1 MPWRIVLALTA
12 IALPVLLTSAQAAE
26 PVATS
31 GDFSGPIEID
41 GGRKLYLECKGTGS
55 PVVILEAG
63 LRNRADIWS
72 VKPDAGEA
80 VYPQVATF
88 TRVCAYD
95 RPGTT
100 LGIDRFSRSDSV
112 PMPRTAADAVADLHA
127 LLGAAA
133 IPPPYV
139 LAGHSTGGLIA
150 RLYASTYPREVVGLV
165 LVDAIPEGVQAAMTP
180 EQWTVYDRLLLTDP
194 PKELAGYEELETID
208 FDVSFDQMRAAS
220 KATPRPAIPF
230 IVISKGK
237 PFALPLGLPDWLP
250 ATLQQSWTAGQ
261 NKLAQLLPNTPH
273 RIATMSSHYVQIE
286 APQLVIEIRQVIEAA
301 RAEKPPRWPH
311 QTQGE

>member
-1 MPWRIVLALTA
+1 MFFLAV
-12 IALPVLLTSAQAAE
+12 IALPALLTSAQAAE
-26 PVATS
+26 PIATN
-31 GDFSGPIEID
+31 GDFAGLID
-41 GGRKLYLECKGTGS
+41 IAGGRRIYLECKGTGS
-55 PVVILEAG
+55 PAVILEAG

-72 VKPDAGEA
+72 VKPDAGTA
-80 VYPQVATF
+80 VFPEVAAF

-100 LGIDRFSRSDSV
+100 LGADQFSRSDSV

-127 LLGAAA
+127 LLGAAE

-150 RLYASTYPREVVGLV
+150 RLYESTYPKEIVGLV

-180 EQWTVYDRLLLTDP
+180 EQWNIYDRLLLVDP
-194 PKELAGYEELETID
+194 PKELAAYKELETID

-220 KATPRPAIPF
+220 KATPLSSIPF

-237 PFALPLGLPDWLP
+237 PFALPPGLPGWLP
-250 ATLQQSWTAGQ
+250 ATLEQAWTRGQ
-261 NKLAQLLPNTPH
+261 NELAQLLPDTPH
-273 RIATMSSHYVQIE
+273 RIAAKSSHYVQIE
-286 APQLVIEIRQVIEAA
+286 EPQLVIDAIRQVVEAA
-301 RAEKPPRWPH
+301 RAEKPPR
-311 QTQGE
+311 